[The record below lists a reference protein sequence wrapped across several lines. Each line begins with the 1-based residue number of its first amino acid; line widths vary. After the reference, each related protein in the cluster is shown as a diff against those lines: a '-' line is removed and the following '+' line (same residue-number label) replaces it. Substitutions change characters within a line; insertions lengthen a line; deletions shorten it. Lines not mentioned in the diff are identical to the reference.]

1 MKNEVKK
8 GKQKMEK
15 YINELENKIKFLD
28 AVINFLNSELKLVEA
43 SNDFNI
49 PLEIDFD
56 IKYWDLFT
64 KKLGRLL
71 A

>member
-56 IKYWDLFT
+56 IKY
-64 KKLGRLL
+64 
-71 A
+71 